1 MTGYS
6 FLNQTLLACLIAL
19 HQKRENRQ
27 MSYDYSENVLV
38 QDSAGHLID
47 NESRREVKYVYNTES
62 SDNESN

>member
-1 MTGYS
+1 
-6 FLNQTLLACLIAL
+6 
-19 HQKRENRQ
+19 